1 MNEELE
7 FFMRMEF
14 AGYDI
19 NYRNLQLIKPVI
31 EGDYYREAFEYLGTK
46 YIMID
51 TERSYAWLRRTYNLN
66 DKIEPFF
73 VSYFLTPEAAHRAND
88 TAHFQL
94 SPRANKVLITSSFKF
109 LFLDVDDN
117 FIDYDDL
124 FVRREVMRDE

>member
-14 AGYDI
+14 AGYDVD
-19 NYRNLQLIKPVI
+19 YRNLQLIKPVI

-51 TERSYAWLRRTYNLN
+51 TERCYAWLHRTQSTH
-66 DKIEPFF
+66 KIEPFF

-88 TAHFQL
+88 TTHYQL
-94 SPRANKVLITSSFKF
+94 APRANKVLITSSFKF

-117 FIDYDDL
+117 FIDYDEL
-124 FVRREVMRDE
+124 FVRREVMRDG